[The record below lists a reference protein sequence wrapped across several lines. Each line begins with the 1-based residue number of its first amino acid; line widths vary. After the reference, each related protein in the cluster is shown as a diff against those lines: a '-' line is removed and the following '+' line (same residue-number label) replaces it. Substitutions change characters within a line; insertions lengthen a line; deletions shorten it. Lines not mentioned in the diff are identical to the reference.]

1 MAKEHD
7 HGERAEKKAM
17 DFFGAEPTIA
27 SGRLDGDKGDGK
39 LPGYLLENKATIHS
53 SFTVKHRELSK
64 IAGEAEEADCD
75 PVLSF
80 QFVNHAGDPKKNGS
94 WVMVPARV
102 WREMMLK

>member
-1 MAKEHD
+1 MD
-7 HGERAEKKAM
+7 HGEKAEKKAM
-17 DFFGAEPTIA
+17 KYFGAKPTIA

-39 LPGYLLENKATIHS
+39 LPGYLLENKATVNLT
-53 SFTVKHRELSK
+53 FNVKYRDLLK

-80 QFVNHAGDPKKNGS
+80 QFVNHEGVPKLNGS

-102 WREMMLK
+102 WREMILK